1 MRRTKWWSWSRIAA
15 YVILGGLFTLRLVI
29 DQQSPQSLMTAA
41 VGDTTSVA
49 LMWVGESA
57 AYLSLA
63 QGPAMARPAPRTIH
77 PLPHV
82 SAQLRGQAGD
92 QDGILLSPKMA
103 ASITASIASHTA
115 ADAESPGEIFCALV
129 WSSLR
134 VRPCPLG
141 SMILCSDFR
150 ACSNEI
156 SAQSWSPAW
165 SVAPA
170 PA

>member
-1 MRRTKWWSWSRIAA
+1 MRRAKWWSWSRIAA

-92 QDGILLSPKMA
+92 QDGILLSPKMT

-115 ADAESPGEIFCALV
+115 SDAQSPGEIISALV

-134 VRPCPLG
+134 VRPCPVG
-141 SMILCSDFR
+141 STILCSDFR
-150 ACSNEI
+150 ACSNEM
-156 SAQSWSPAW
+156 SAQS
-165 SVAPA
+165 
-170 PA
+170 

>member
-1 MRRTKWWSWSRIAA
+1 VRRAKWWSWSRIAA
-15 YVILGGLFTLRLVI
+15 YVILSGLFTLRLVI

-41 VGDTTSVA
+41 VGGTTSVA
-49 LMWVGESA
+49 LLWVGESA
-57 AYLSLA
+57 AYFSLA
-63 QGPAMARPAPRTIH
+63 QGPAVARTAPRSIH
-77 PLPHV
+77 RLPHV

-115 ADAESPGEIFCALV
+115 ADAQSPGEIFCALV

-134 VRPCPLG
+134 VRPCPFG

-150 ACSNEI
+150 ACSNEM